1 MAILHSKTAI
11 QTYLKKAEQIEA
23 EAAYG
28 HSLSLTFV
36 AASIF
41 ALITLITSLPTRERD
56 LGERKV
62 TEQKK
67 HGTQTLQERDV

>member
-1 MAILHSKTAI
+1 LNKPER
-11 QTYLKKAEQIEA
+11 LEA

-41 ALITLITSLPTRERD
+41 ALITLISSLPTRERD
-56 LGERKV
+56 LGERKIARRRKNSN
-62 TEQKK
+62 E
-67 HGTQTLQERDV
+67 TLQERVV